1 MSDTFSIP
9 SRSPRAGCGFRCPR
23 SPSSSPSLFQEL
35 SQRVPRSVRSLGAG
49 NPRIPTASSDL
60 PGAAP
65 GGSEGPPGRSPRLR
79 CVSGSSAPLKVPLL
93 PPCPPPPALA
103 LPRVPVLVPLQLP
116 PFRLRQTDGN
126 PKRLGALR
134 ARSEQEGRR
143 MHKGWT
149 GATAPLPA
157 GQRARLCPGPPG
169 ADGRT
174 ILWHRE
180 LEQNSKSPR
189 VEEVERSGRG
199 DGRFPQ
205 VLGQCPLICIHL
217 HAVNQRLTEP
227 LRRSG
232 LSPNLSGTFSL
243 PVKVGLG
250 CN

>member
-1 MSDTFSIP
+1 
-9 SRSPRAGCGFRCPR
+9 
-23 SPSSSPSLFQEL
+23 
-35 SQRVPRSVRSLGAG
+35 
-49 NPRIPTASSDL
+49 
-60 PGAAP
+60 
-65 GGSEGPPGRSPRLR
+65 
-79 CVSGSSAPLKVPLL
+79 
-93 PPCPPPPALA
+93 
-103 LPRVPVLVPLQLP
+103 
-116 PFRLRQTDGN
+116 
-126 PKRLGALR
+126 
-134 ARSEQEGRR
+134 

-157 GQRARLCPGPPG
+157 GQRARLCPAPPC
-169 ADGRT
+169 ADGRR

-199 DGRFPQ
+199 DGHFPQ

-217 HAVNQRLTEP
+217 HAVKQRLTEP